1 MTRRKKLVYLLGLT
15 GIFIIVV
22 PLLVLFSS
30 GYRLDGRFRL
40 VKTGGIYLANKE
52 PDIIVRLNKKNVKKA
67 GMFEKNILIDDLT
80 PKTYYVTVEKN
91 GYKTWKKNIKVEE
104 QKVEVCYPL
113 LIPVKLNP
121 QPVPK
126 YLSSAENKD
135 KKQRKANEEYS
146 EAMKLF
152 TGSDKRSGK
161 GIIPASKDNEAKK
174 YGLDANRKLYKKVLL
189 FRQKNRIYVKW
200 TGADQ
205 KRPFFIDTSD
215 EKPVLFPSKKI
226 LSFAF
231 FPGRHDSMLVL
242 LENRSLYAVE
252 IDTRFD
258 IHNIY
263 QLVSNCSKFAV
274 KDEFL
279 YYLSGHGLYKI
290 DLEPQ

>member
-1 MTRRKKLVYLLGLT
+1 MTRRKKLFYLLGLT
-15 GIFIIVV
+15 GVFIFVV

-30 GYRLDGRFRL
+30 GYRLDSRFRP

-52 PDIIVRLNKKNVKKA
+52 PDIIVKLDKKNIKKA
-67 GMFEKNILIDDLT
+67 GMFEKNMLIDDLI
-80 PKTYYVTVEKN
+80 PKTYYVTVEKD
-91 GYKTWKKNIKVEE
+91 GYKTWNKNIKVEE

-121 QPVPK
+121 QLVPK
-126 YLSSAENKD
+126 YLSNVKNKD
-135 KKQRKANEEYS
+135 KKQREANEEYS

-152 TGSDKRSGK
+152 SSNDKRSGK
-161 GIIPASKDNEAKK
+161 GIIPVSEDDKVKK
-174 YGLDANRKLYKKVLL
+174 YGLDANRKLHKKVLL
-189 FRQKNRIYVKW
+189 FRQKNKIYVKW
-200 TGADQ
+200 TGTDQ
-205 KRPFFIDTSD
+205 KRPFFIDSSN
-215 EKPVLFPSKKI
+215 EKLVFFPSKRI

-242 LENRSLYAVE
+242 LGNHSLYAVE

-279 YYLSGHGLYKI
+279 YYLSKRDLYKI
-290 DLEPQ
+290 DLEP